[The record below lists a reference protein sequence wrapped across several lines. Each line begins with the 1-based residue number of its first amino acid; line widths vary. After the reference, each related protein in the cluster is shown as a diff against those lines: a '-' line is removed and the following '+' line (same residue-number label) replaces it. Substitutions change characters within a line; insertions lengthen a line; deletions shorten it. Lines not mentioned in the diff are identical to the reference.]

1 LNNVINGLGDVNQT
15 SHPAS
20 FEAGLCVCRTLF
32 FDERF

>member
-20 FEAGLCVCRTLF
+20 FKAGLCVC
-32 FDERF
+32 